1 MSSVGDG
8 HERSHAADTRRVAD
22 PMHET
27 ELLFRN
33 LTGEIRRA
41 TDVAIESRSPEDWR
55 TVARL
60 AGRAQRKAREL
71 LVDAELQ
78 HELDVSRR

>member
-1 MSSVGDG
+1 MSSVGDD
-8 HERSHAADTRRVAD
+8 HQRSPLRVAD
-22 PMHET
+22 LMHET
-27 ELLFRN
+27 ELLFRS
-33 LTGEIRRA
+33 LSGEIRRA

-71 LVDAELQ
+71 HVDAELQ